1 MRSEV
6 ALVLNGSSLFNF
18 MKMRCSRAKL
28 TLWASTQCWEYADK
42 PADGKSH
49 TGDQTKPNKTSQGLE
64 FHYILGPGSSWNESS
79 TNHAFFL
86 AQDSCRSG
94 KS

>member
-1 MRSEV
+1 MKLVEIRGRRVGSEV

-49 TGDQTKPNKTSQGLE
+49 TGDQTKPDKTSQGLE
-64 FHYILGPGSSWNESS
+64 FHYILE
-79 TNHAFFL
+79 
-86 AQDSCRSG
+86 
-94 KS
+94 

>member
-49 TGDQTKPNKTSQGLE
+49 TGGPNKTEQNIPGFGISL
-64 FHYILGPGSSWNESS
+64 HPGSSWNESS

-94 KS
+94 KP